1 MASVIN
7 TNLASLYAQKNLSG
21 AQNALGTA
29 VERLSSGL
37 RINRAKDDA
46 AGLGISQKLTSQIK
60 ALGQG
65 IRNAND
71 ATSMV
76 QTAEG
81 AMSEVNNILQR
92 MKELSVQARNESLS
106 SSERSYIADE
116 LLQLRDEINAIG
128 ERTSYNGMSL
138 LKNSLRAQVSSTL
151 ASGSMSEGASLM
163 SGLSVKA
170 LKVESANTGSY
181 SLSVR
186 NVVAEAGF
194 TQASNVNENPVP
206 TAAGANTARTVSIAQ
221 GDVYEGAILSV
232 TVPGASGSITY
243 SAVAGQDDTAATIAT
258 KLANSL
264 SRDFS
269 TTVSAS
275 SNVITFAATAALG
288 NSDIA
293 VSAGSLQEGQAVAN
307 VRSTVD
313 SPFTTDASAR
323 TISLNDF
330 DIQEGRKLTVRI
342 GNPNSAAEFS
352 TYVGSGAT
360 KESVA
365 QDLTDLISQTYSGVS
380 RSGNDITFA
389 ASANMG
395 QADISLT
402 VKQTSEVA
410 SDLTISSVSNK
421 YGVATARSLEIVGA
435 DVDPGRV
442 FSLSVDG
449 KDYSYKVQT
458 NDTASTVAYA
468 LADLLAEDFGS
479 VAGTVSASDVTVS
492 GTQGGSV
499 TAGSS
504 ASVAV
509 TFRDLSAGDAFN
521 VGNLTFTANRNVSD
535 SELADA
541 FASISSGGAG
551 NSVAYGSFS
560 GTLTDASGN
569 AFASGVKVQS
579 GAEYSVEFSASTVGT
594 AVSQNDLGVTVTN
607 RAASTVTVN
616 AVTTD
621 GSASSAGQKGASFTI
636 AAGANTVA
644 NPSVFT
650 APSAHGLQVG
660 DELYFSETA
669 GTDTATGTYYV
680 ASVPSSTTFTI
691 ATAQNNLLATD
702 LTGTAADV
710 AGTFVNRSGI
720 NTTDE
725 SIRVVNHGFSTGE
738 RVVYTT
744 GGTAI
749 GGLTSGATYYVIDNG
764 TDSISLANSLEDAQA
779 GVAVNL
785 TSNAAVGTQLFQRYD
800 DGGATTAADENTTVT
815 ISSAGGLA
823 GDQVTIDGVTL
834 TLTGSASG
842 ADIALAFKNYL
853 KDGATSSIGSFS
865 GTASGRFTVAM
876 GTNPFAAA
884 SETAV
889 TSFTT
894 TTNVATVAHA
904 FVTGDRVLY
913 TEGAFAVNGLVDGQ
927 EYYVIDVGA
936 TGTSLRLASSLAN
949 ALQKAETSTV
959 ASADGVDVAA
969 NTFTESSHGL
979 FTGDRVT
986 YTAGTTAV
994 GGLTT
999 ATNYYVIKV
1008 DDDTYK
1014 LAETQADAVAGNA
1027 IDVTSAGLGSQTF
1040 ARVAGK
1046 EVDLWNTGAVSSTVD
1061 SDNSGVS
1068 SSTDTLTDTDHGLI
1082 TGDTVVYTA
1091 GTTVIGGLTDGASY
1105 YVVKVDDDNYKL
1117 ASTLV
1122 NARAG
1127 VTLDLTTDGGGDQ
1140 TFAKAAVTNFNVTKV
1155 NDTTKSVAG
1164 NSVDLTANQ
1173 ITSTNT
1179 GFQTGDMIYYTAPD
1193 GATAIGGLTS
1203 GQYYYAIVDSTAD
1216 STTDFRLAATYE
1228 DAITSGV
1235 VATTG
1240 NTALTSVVDVDA
1252 NTVTVAD
1259 HGLSTGDRVTY
1270 ANGGGTSIVG
1280 LTTTATYYVIKSDD
1294 NTFQLAT
1301 SKARALAGQAVD
1313 LLDEGVGASH
1323 TFTKDAGTEIDLTSA
1338 GVVADTHG
1346 FERVSNEIVL
1356 TANSDHEDLDLTD
1369 VAVSTQ
1375 RLGASAT
1382 AVAAGDVV
1390 RTAGVDTS
1398 AGSTESYAM
1407 TFAAGMQMSAGD
1419 SLTIGGLRFTAS
1431 ANLNR
1436 DQIVAAFASLA
1447 DGSTYGQ
1454 GLEYGSYQGALR
1466 GYASGSASSGALT
1479 FTASSAGTNVDDLV
1493 VGAEATK
1500 ANITVSGDDSNVIN
1514 FATTAKLGTADIGI
1528 SVQRYSEAGV
1538 LTMTANDDTGI
1549 GGTSQSIDLGTIAAG
1564 ASKHVNFDKL
1574 GVSFSL
1580 QNDSGAAITSTDF
1593 EVKGSAVSSLTLD
1606 SANDGA
1612 AMFQVGAGTRDTV
1625 NIDGFRDIRIG
1636 DFNKNADNTVFT
1648 EIADTLSD
1656 IEGGDLDPVTTFAT
1670 LENQID
1676 AMIGEV
1682 SGFRSYLGAQQNRL
1696 DHTVAAVQAQSDNIT
1711 AANSRIQDT
1720 DYAAETANLTKTQ
1733 IMQQAATAMLAQA
1746 NQMPNVILAL
1756 LK

>member
-1 MASVIN
+1 M
-7 TNLASLYAQKNLSG
+7 
-21 AQNALGTA
+21 
-29 VERLSSGL
+29 
-37 RINRAKDDA
+37 
-46 AGLGISQKLTSQIK
+46 
-60 ALGQG
+60 
-65 IRNAND
+65 
-71 ATSMV
+71 
-76 QTAEG
+76 
-81 AMSEVNNILQR
+81 
-92 MKELSVQARNESLS
+92 
-106 SSERSYIADE
+106 
-116 LLQLRDEINAIG
+116 
-128 ERTSYNGMSL
+128 
-138 LKNSLRAQVSSTL
+138 
-151 ASGSMSEGASLM
+151 
-163 SGLSVKA
+163 
-170 LKVESANTGSY
+170 
-181 SLSVR
+181 
-186 NVVAEAGF
+186 
-194 TQASNVNENPVP
+194 
-206 TAAGANTARTVSIAQ
+206 
-221 GDVYEGAILSV
+221 
-232 TVPGASGSITY
+232 
-243 SAVAGQDDTAATIAT
+243 
-258 KLANSL
+258 
-264 SRDFS
+264 
-269 TTVSAS
+269 
-275 SNVITFAATAALG
+275 
-288 NSDIA
+288 
-293 VSAGSLQEGQAVAN
+293 
-307 VRSTVD
+307 
-313 SPFTTDASAR
+313 
-323 TISLNDF
+323 
-330 DIQEGRKLTVRI
+330 
-342 GNPNSAAEFS
+342 
-352 TYVGSGAT
+352 
-360 KESVA
+360 
-365 QDLTDLISQTYSGVS
+365 
-380 RSGNDITFA
+380 
-389 ASANMG
+389 
-395 QADISLT
+395 
-402 VKQTSEVA
+402 
-410 SDLTISSVSNK
+410 
-421 YGVATARSLEIVGA
+421 
-435 DVDPGRV
+435 
-442 FSLSVDG
+442 
-449 KDYSYKVQT
+449 
-458 NDTASTVAYA
+458 
-468 LADLLAEDFGS
+468 
-479 VAGTVSASDVTVS
+479 
-492 GTQGGSV
+492 
-499 TAGSS
+499 
-504 ASVAV
+504 
-509 TFRDLSAGDAFN
+509 
-521 VGNLTFTANRNVSD
+521 
-535 SELADA
+535 
-541 FASISSGGAG
+541 
-551 NSVAYGSFS
+551 
-560 GTLTDASGN
+560 
-569 AFASGVKVQS
+569 
-579 GAEYSVEFSASTVGT
+579 
-594 AVSQNDLGVTVTN
+594 
-607 RAASTVTVN
+607 
-616 AVTTD
+616 
-621 GSASSAGQKGASFTI
+621 
-636 AAGANTVA
+636 
-644 NPSVFT
+644 
-650 APSAHGLQVG
+650 
-660 DELYFSETA
+660 
-669 GTDTATGTYYV
+669 
-680 ASVPSSTTFTI
+680 
-691 ATAQNNLLATD
+691 
-702 LTGTAADV
+702 
-710 AGTFVNRSGI
+710 
-720 NTTDE
+720 
-725 SIRVVNHGFSTGE
+725 
-738 RVVYTT
+738 
-744 GGTAI
+744 
-749 GGLTSGATYYVIDNG
+749 
-764 TDSISLANSLEDAQA
+764 
-779 GVAVNL
+779 
-785 TSNAAVGTQLFQRYD
+785 
-800 DGGATTAADENTTVT
+800 
-815 ISSAGGLA
+815 
-823 GDQVTIDGVTL
+823 
-834 TLTGSASG
+834 
-842 ADIALAFKNYL
+842 
-853 KDGATSSIGSFS
+853 
-865 GTASGRFTVAM
+865 
-876 GTNPFAAA
+876 
-884 SETAV
+884 
-889 TSFTT
+889 
-894 TTNVATVAHA
+894 
-904 FVTGDRVLY
+904 
-913 TEGAFAVNGLVDGQ
+913 
-927 EYYVIDVGA
+927 
-936 TGTSLRLASSLAN
+936 ASSLAN

-979 FTGDRVT
+979 FTGDKVR

-999 ATNYYVIKV
+999 ATDYYVIKV

-1027 IDVTSAGLGSQTF
+1027 IDVTSAGLGSQQFVRT
-1040 ARVAGK
+1040 AGT
-1046 EVDLWNTGAVSSTVD
+1046 EVDIWNTGAVTSTAD

-1068 SSTDTLTDTDHGLI
+1068 SSSDTVTDTAHGLI

-1091 GTTVIGGLTDGASY
+1091 GTTVIGGLTNGASY

-1127 VTLDLTTDGGGDQ
+1127 VTLDLTTNGAGTQ
-1140 TFAKAAVTNFNVTKV
+1140 TFAKSAVTNFNVAKV

-1240 NTALTSVVDVDA
+1240 DTALTSVVDVGA
-1252 NTVTVAD
+1252 NTVTVAA

-1270 ANGGGTSIVG
+1270 ADGGGTAIVG
-1280 LTTTATYYVIKSDD
+1280 LTDTATYYVIKSDD

-1338 GVVADTHG
+1338 GAAGDTHG

-1356 TANSDHEDLDLTD
+1356 TANADHEDLDLTD

-1375 RLGASAT
+1375 RLGASST

-1431 ANLNR
+1431 ASLNR

-1500 ANITVSGDDSNVIN
+1500 ANITVSGADSNVIN
-1514 FATTAKLGTADIGI
+1514 FATTAKLGTDNIGI

-1580 QNDSGAAITSTDF
+1580 ENGSGSAITSTDF

-1696 DHTVAAVQAQSDNIT
+1696 DHTIAAVQAQSDNIT